1 MPTNYQ
7 PPLRIVTRKSPLALW
22 QANHVK
28 TQLEAAH
35 PDLQVDIIGIMTE
48 GDRLLATPLTQIGGK
63 GLFVKELEKALLE
76 RRADIAVHSIKDM
89 PAQLPDKLILAAV
102 CQREDPRDAFL
113 SPLCNRLID
122 LPQGAIVG
130 TASSRRT
137 SLLKALRPDLTI
149 TNLRGNVGTRL
160 RRLED
165 NQFDAIILAAAG
177 LVRLQ
182 ATDRIREYLDPEFW
196 IPAVGQG
203 AIGIECHAEN
213 QKIRE
218 LLTALEDPT
227 TRHCITA
234 ERSMNQAL
242 GGGCQFPIAA
252 YATYAEEQLT
262 IRGLVG
268 EVTTGQLINARVT
281 GPFQAAKQLGQ
292 QLAQELLA
300 LGANNLLKNL

>member
-7 PPLRIVTRKSPLALW
+7 PALRIVTRKSPLALW

-28 TQLEAAH
+28 TLLENAH
-35 PDLQVDIIGIMTE
+35 PGLEIDIIGIMTE
-48 GDRLLATPLTQIGGK
+48 GDRLLATPLSQIGGK

-76 RRADIAVHSIKDM
+76 RRADLAVHSIKDM
-89 PAQLPDKLILAAV
+89 PAQLPDKLVLGAV
-102 CQREDPRDAFL
+102 CPREDPRDAFL
-113 SPLCNRLID
+113 SNLCDRLID
-122 LPQGAIVG
+122 LPPGAIVG
-130 TASSRRT
+130 TASSRRACQ
-137 SLLKALRPDLTI
+137 LKALRPDLTI

-165 NQFDAIILAAAG
+165 NQFDAILLATAG
-177 LVRLQ
+177 LLRLQ
-182 ATDRIREYLDPEFW
+182 ATDRIREYLDPEHW

-203 AIGIECHAEN
+203 AIGVECHADN
-213 QKIRE
+213 TKIRE
-218 LLTALEDPT
+218 WLTALEDPI

-252 YATYAEEQLT
+252 YATYEAEQLT

-268 EVTTGQLINARVT
+268 DVHTGQLIRAKIH
-281 GPFQAAKQLGQ
+281 GPYQAAKQLGQ